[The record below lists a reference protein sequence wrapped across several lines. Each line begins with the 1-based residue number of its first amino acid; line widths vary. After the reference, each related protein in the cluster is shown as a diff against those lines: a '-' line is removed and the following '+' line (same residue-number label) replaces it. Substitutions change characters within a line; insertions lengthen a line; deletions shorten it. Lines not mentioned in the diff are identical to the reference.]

1 MGDKAAQSVESAR
14 AGSSGI
20 GWTLGGVFVALL
32 IFWGCSAM
40 MSSDGGSSTLSEAF
54 CNDLRAGASPFQILS
69 PKVKDGTYTPQ
80 EAADRAYGMA
90 PIGCPEQLTSNEALR
105 GYLEGFGINPDA

>member
-1 MGDKAAQSVESAR
+1 
-14 AGSSGI
+14 
-20 GWTLGGVFVALL
+20 
-32 IFWGCSAM
+32 M